1 MITIFIT
8 GGLGNQIFQIACA
21 LGLSY
26 KTNNKL
32 IIGKNLISSNT
43 HQNNN
48 KELTVSILKKV
59 FPELNIIDHLNIS
72 SYYNYKEKNAEAFKY
87 TNIYNELTNTFNNS
101 SNSNSSNNSNNTN
114 NCNNLETMNIVLKG
128 YFITEKYFE
137 IPLKCCIEVTPKTN
151 YYKEITNN
159 FENTYFIHIRLGDY
173 VNHFLYTIQLVNYYN
188 YCINKIIEQNSL
200 AKFIICTNEYGSNLD
215 NYINKFPLDKNKN
228 KINYIIQDKTND
240 ALDTLYI
247 MKSCKGGICSNSTLS
262 WLGAYFQQLEN
273 NENNINNN
281 NEKNFNNKL
290 IFMPYPWVNFVNG
303 FINANIKDVYPEW
316 THIYDTINNNIL

>member
-1 MITIFIT
+1 MITIYIK

-32 IIGKNLISSNT
+32 IIGKNLISPNT

-59 FPELNIIDHLNIS
+59 FLELNIIDYLNIS
-72 SYYNYKEKNAEAFKY
+72 SYYHYKEKNAEVFNY
-87 TNIYNELTNTFNNS
+87 TNIYNELININ
-101 SNSNSSNNSNNTN
+101 NNSNNNSN
-114 NCNNLETMNIVLKG
+114 NNTILETMNIVLDG

-137 IPLKCCIEVTPKTN
+137 IPLKCCIELTPNTN
-151 YYKEITNN
+151 YYKEITHN

-188 YCINKIIEQNSL
+188 YCINKIIEQDPL
-200 AKFIICTNEYGSNLD
+200 AKFIICTNDYSIHFTD
-215 NYINKFPLDKNKN
+215 YINKFPQTKNTN
-228 KINYIIQDKTND
+228 NNIINYIIQDKTND

-247 MKSCKGGICSNSTLS
+247 MKSCKGGICTNSTLS

-273 NENNINNN
+273 KNNI
-281 NEKNFNNKL
+281 KKHNKDY

-303 FINANIKDVYPEW
+303 FINDNIKDVYPEW
-316 THIYDTINNNIL
+316 TQIYDTINNKCIEL

>member
-8 GGLGNQIFQIACA
+8 GGLGNQMFQIACA

-32 IIGKNLISSNT
+32 IIGKNLITTNS

-59 FPELNIIDHLNIS
+59 FPELNIVDNLDIS
-72 SYYNYKEKNAEAFKY
+72 SYYHYKEKNAEPFNY
-87 TNIYNELTNTFNNS
+87 TNIYNELTNIFNNS
-101 SNSNSSNNSNNTN
+101 
-114 NCNNLETMNIVLKG
+114 NNLETMNIVLKG

-137 IPLKCCIEVTPKTN
+137 IPLKWCSELTPNTN
-151 YYKEITNN
+151 HYKEITNN

-173 VNHFLYTIQLVNYYN
+173 VNHFLYNIQLINYYN
-188 YCINKIIEQNSL
+188 YCINNITNYNPL
-200 AKFIICTNEYGSNLD
+200 AKFIICSNEYGCNLD
-215 NYINKFPLDKNKN
+215 NYINKFPKNKN
-228 KINYIIQDKTND
+228 INNINYIIQDKTND

-262 WLGAYFQQLEN
+262 WLGAYFQKFE
-273 NENNINNN
+273 NENNINDNYKTNINN
-281 NEKNFNNKL
+281 DDKILKNKL

-303 FINANIKDVYPEW
+303 FTKNNIKNVYPEW
-316 THIYDTINNNIL
+316 TQIYDTINSQIIEL

>member
-1 MITIFIT
+1 MITIYIK

-32 IIGKNLISSNT
+32 IIGKNLITPNK

-48 KELTVSILKKV
+48 KELIVSTLKKV

-72 SYYNYKEKNAEAFKY
+72 SYYHYKEKNAEAFNY
-87 TNIYNELTNTFNNS
+87 TNIYNELTNTLNY
-101 SNSNSSNNSNNTN
+101 SNNSNNT
-114 NCNNLETMNIVLKG
+114 NLETMNIVLDG
-128 YFITEKYFE
+128 YFISEKYFE
-137 IPLKCCIEVTPKTN
+137 IPLKCCIEPTPKTN
-151 YYKEITNN
+151 YCKEITHN

-173 VNHFLYTIQLVNYYN
+173 VNHKLYTIHLNNYYN
-188 YCINKIIEQNSL
+188 YCINTIIAHNPL
-200 AKFIICTNEYGSNLD
+200 AQFIICSNEYGSNLD
-215 NYINKFPLDKNKN
+215 NYINKFPQTKNTN
-228 KINYIIQDKTND
+228 NNIINYIIQDKNND

-247 MKSCKGGICSNSTLS
+247 MKSCKGGICTNSTLS

-273 NENNINNN
+273 DETNINNINNN
-281 NEKNFNNKL
+281 NKNLKTKL

-303 FINANIKDVYPEW
+303 FTHDNIKDVYPEW
-316 THIYDTINNNIL
+316 AQLYDTINSKVIEIYP

>member
-32 IIGKNLISSNT
+32 IIGKNLITTNS

-59 FPELNIIDHLNIS
+59 FPELNIVDNLDIS
-72 SYYNYKEKNAEAFKY
+72 SYYHYKEKNAEAFNY
-87 TNIYNELTNTFNNS
+87 TNIYNELTNIFNNS
-101 SNSNSSNNSNNTN
+101 NS
-114 NCNNLETMNIVLKG
+114 NNLETMNIVLKG

-137 IPLKCCIEVTPKTN
+137 IPLKCCIELTPKKN
-151 YYKEITNN
+151 NYKEITNN

-173 VNHFLYTIQLVNYYN
+173 VNHFLYNIQLVNYYN
-188 YCINKIIEQNSL
+188 DCINKIIVQDPL
-200 AKFIICTNEYGSNLD
+200 AKFIICTNEYNNHFT
-215 NYINKFPLDKNKN
+215 NYINKFPQTKNTN
-228 KINYIIQDKTND
+228 NNIINYIIQDKNND
-240 ALDTLYI
+240 APDTLYI

-262 WLGAYFQQLEN
+262 WLGAYFQQFKNDET
-273 NENNINNN
+273 NINND
-281 NEKNFNNKL
+281 KNYKNKL

-303 FINANIKDVYPEW
+303 FTHDNIKDVYPEW
-316 THIYDTINNNIL
+316 AQLYDTINNKIMFI

>member
-1 MITIFIT
+1 MITIYIT

-21 LGLSY
+21 LGLCY

-32 IIGKNLISSNT
+32 IIGKNLITPNA
-43 HQNNN
+43 HQKNN
-48 KELTVSILKKV
+48 KDLTVSILKKL
-59 FPELNIIDHLNIS
+59 FPELNIIEHLNIS
-72 SYYNYKEKNAEAFKY
+72 TYYHYKEKNAEAFNY
-87 TNIYNELTNTFNNS
+87 TNIYNELTNIFN
-101 SNSNSSNNSNNTN
+101 NNSNNNSN
-114 NCNNLETMNIVLKG
+114 NNNSNNLETMNIVLKG

-137 IPLKCCIEVTPKTN
+137 IPLKCYIELTPNTN
-151 YYKEITNN
+151 YYKEITHN

-173 VNHFLYTIQLVNYYN
+173 INHFLYTINLVNYYN

-200 AKFIICTNEYGSNLD
+200 AKFIICTNEYSNHLI

-273 NENNINNN
+273 NKTNINNN
-281 NEKNFNNKL
+281 NNENENNKTKL

-303 FINANIKDVYPEW
+303 FTQDNIKNVYPEW
-316 THIYDTINNNIL
+316 SHIYDTINNKLII

>member
-32 IIGKNLISSNT
+32 IIGKNLITTNS

-59 FPELNIIDHLNIS
+59 FPELNIVDNLDIS
-72 SYYNYKEKNAEAFKY
+72 SYYHYKEKNAEAFNY
-87 TNIYNELTNTFNNS
+87 TNIYNELTNIFNNS
-101 SNSNSSNNSNNTN
+101 NS
-114 NCNNLETMNIVLKG
+114 NNLETMNIVLKG

-200 AKFIICTNEYGSNLD
+200 AKFIICTNEYNNYFTD
-215 NYINKFPLDKNKN
+215 YINKFPQKNKN
-228 KINYIIQDKTND
+228 NNNINYIIQDKNND

-262 WLGAYFQQLEN
+262 WLGAYFQQFKNDET
-273 NENNINNN
+273 NINND
-281 NEKNFNNKL
+281 KNYKNKL

-303 FINANIKDVYPEW
+303 FTHDNIKDVYPEW
-316 THIYDTINNNIL
+316 AQLYDTINNKIMFI

>member
-1 MITIFIT
+1 MITIYIK

-21 LGLSY
+21 LGLCY

-32 IIGKNLISSNT
+32 IIGKNLITPNT

-59 FPELNIIDHLNIS
+59 FPELTIIDYLNIS
-72 SYYNYKEKNAEAFKY
+72 SYYHYKEKNAEVFNY
-87 TNIYNELTNTFNNS
+87 TNIYNEL
-101 SNSNSSNNSNNTN
+101 SNINSNNN
-114 NCNNLETMNIVLKG
+114 NNNTILETMNIVLDG
-128 YFITEKYFE
+128 YFISEKYFE
-137 IPLKCCIEVTPKTN
+137 IPLKCCIELTPNIN
-151 YYKEITNN
+151 YYKEITHN

-173 VNHFLYTIQLVNYYN
+173 INHFLYTIQLVNYYN

-200 AKFIICTNEYGSNLD
+200 AKFIICTNEYSNHFTD
-215 NYINKFPLDKNKN
+215 YINKFPQNKNKN
-228 KINYIIQDKTND
+228 KINYIIQDKNND

-247 MKSCKGGICSNSTLS
+247 MKSCKGGICTNSTLS

-273 NENNINNN
+273 NENNINNNNN

-303 FINANIKDVYPEW
+303 FTRDNIKNVYPEW
-316 THIYDTINNNIL
+316 THIYDTINNKLII

>member
-32 IIGKNLISSNT
+32 IIGKNLITPNS

-48 KELTVSILKKV
+48 KELTASILKKV
-59 FPELNIIDHLNIS
+59 FPELNVIDYLDIS
-72 SYYNYKEKNAEAFKY
+72 SYYHYKEKNAEAFHY
-87 TNIYNELTNTFNNS
+87 TNIYNELTNIINNS
-101 SNSNSSNNSNNTN
+101 
-114 NCNNLETMNIVLKG
+114 NNLETMNIVLDG
-128 YFITEKYFE
+128 YFISEKYFE
-137 IPLKCCIEVTPKTN
+137 IPLKCCIKITPNTN
-151 YYKEITNN
+151 YYKKITHN

-173 VNHFLYTIQLVNYYN
+173 VNHFLYNIQLINYYI
-188 YCINKIIEQNSL
+188 YCINKILAQNSL
-200 AKFIICTNEYGSNLD
+200 AKFIICTNEYSTHFTD
-215 NYINKFPLDKNKN
+215 YINKFPQNKNKN
-228 KINYIIQDKTND
+228 NINYIIQDKNND

-262 WLGAYFQQLEN
+262 WVGAYFQHYDN
-273 NENNINNN
+273 TINDNTINN
-281 NEKNFNNKL
+281 KNKNIKNGL

-303 FINANIKDVYPEW
+303 FTKDNIKNVYPEW
-316 THIYDTINNNIL
+316 TQIYDTINITHLFEDKPII

>member
-1 MITIFIT
+1 MITIYIT

-32 IIGKNLISSNT
+32 IIGKNLITPNS
-43 HQNNN
+43 HQKNN

-59 FPELNIIDHLNIS
+59 FPELTIVDNLDIS
-72 SYYNYKEKNAEAFKY
+72 LYYYYKEKIGKGFNY
-87 TNIYNELTNTFNNS
+87 NNIYNELINIFNNS
-101 SNSNSSNNSNNTN
+101 NSNN
-114 NCNNLETMNIVLKG
+114 NNLETMNIVLKG

-137 IPLKCCIEVTPKTN
+137 IPLKCCIEITPKTN

-200 AKFIICTNEYGSNLD
+200 AKFIICTNEYNNHFTD
-215 NYINKFPLDKNKN
+215 YINKFPQKNKN
-228 KINYIIQDKTND
+228 NNNINYIIQDKNND

-247 MKSCKGGICSNSTLS
+247 MKSCKGSICSNSTLS
-262 WLGAYFQQLEN
+262 WLGAYFQQFEN
-273 NENNINNN
+273 NETNINNN
-281 NEKNFNNKL
+281 ENKNNKTKL
-290 IFMPYPWVNFVNG
+290 IFMPYPWVNFING
-303 FINANIKDVYPEW
+303 FTQDNIKDVYPEW
-316 THIYDTINNNIL
+316 TQIYDTINNKLII